1 MGQLRKP
8 CQGMVNIIRFNWH
21 FYVMGG
27 VLIIALILAA
37 LFLVPASLRTLPTI
51 VILLAV
57 LNILAS
63 LVVSWYVYDYSD
75 LYQFDW
81 LDKLKLLK
89 AMKIANFNAGFDE
102 TSVLIKDKFAKS
114 ELNVFDFYDPLKHTE
129 VSIKRAR
136 KAYPPYPNTIAIRTT
151 DIPMDTGALDIAFGL
166 LSVHE
171 IRDAKERS
179 DFFKEI
185 NRILQADGKFV
196 VVEHQRDLANL
207 LAFGMGAF
215 HFFSP
220 KEWLQTFRAASF
232 KITDSFKITPFV
244 TAYIL
249 EKNGNTP

>member
-8 CQGMVNIIRFNWH
+8 YQGMVNIIRFNWH

-27 VLIIALILAA
+27 VLIIALILVA
-37 LFLVPASLRTLPTI
+37 LFLVPESLQTLLAV

-63 LVVSWYVYDYSD
+63 LVVSWYVYDHSD
-75 LYQFDW
+75 LYQFGW
-81 LDKLKLLK
+81 LDKLKLSK
-89 AMKIANFNAGFDE
+89 ATNIANFNAGFDE
-102 TSVLIKDKFAKS
+102 TSLLIKDKFTKS

-136 KAYPPYPNTIAIRTT
+136 KAYPQYPNTIAIQTT
-151 DIPMDTGALDIAFGL
+151 NIPMDTGTLDIAFGL

-179 DFFKEI
+179 DFFKEV
-185 NRILQADGKFV
+185 NRILQAEGKFV

-207 LAFGMGAF
+207 FAFGMGAF

-220 KEWLQTFRAASF
+220 KEWSKTFRTASF
-232 KITDSFKITPFV
+232 NIAGSFKITPFV